1 MTALRSRRA
10 SALAALTSVA
20 LLLAVAGPASADE
33 PAWEFTLPAG
43 LACAGFDLQVTGY
56 GPGPQVDRLFDGSG
70 GTVLNLKAGT
80 GNALTFTNLSSGA
93 SISTDANGAVNWTAY
108 YPDGSQR
115 MMLTGHNVVILFPA
129 DGGPSTTLHVGRV
142 TIDAAADGVWTVR
155 TIAGTK
161 FDICAAIA

>member
-20 LLLAVAGPASADE
+20 LLLGVAGPASAAD
-33 PAWEFTLPAG
+33 PAWEVTFPAG
-43 LACAGFDLQVTGY
+43 LACADFDLQVTAY
-56 GPGPQVDRLFDGSG
+56 GPGPQAVRQFERAG
-70 GTVLNLKAGT
+70 GTVLNLWAGT
-80 GNALTFTNLSSGA
+80 GNALTFTNPSSGA
-93 SISTDANGAVNWTAY
+93 SISTDANGAVNWTAIY
-108 YPDGSQR
+108 ADGSQR

-142 TIDAAADGVWTVR
+142 TIDVATDGVWTVR
-155 TIAGTK
+155 TIAGTE

>member
-33 PAWEFTLPAG
+33 PVSEFTLPAG
-43 LACAGFDLQVTGY
+43 LACADFDLQVAAY
-56 GPGPQVDRLFDGSG
+56 GPGSQVVRRFDRTG

-80 GNALTFTNLSSGA
+80 GKAMTFTNVSSGA
-93 SISTDANGAVNWTAY
+93 SISTDANGAVDLTAT

-142 TIDAAADGVWTVR
+142 RIDVAPDGVWTVR